1 MLSLTARVNPFTD
14 ITKLIARLNSATSSD
29 TEPVTQAIREG
40 FAENFTGERRG
51 TGQSWAALQPSTVFD
66 RIRHGYGGSHP
77 ILVRTGSLRDSY
89 ASTGSADGV
98 NEFTP
103 DGSGWVLAVGSK
115 HRIGIFHER
124 GTSRMV
130 ARPVTELSPQ
140 RENTIADRVQEMIER
155 IERQIVGS

>member
-1 MLSLTARVNPFTD
+1 MLNLTARVNPFTD
-14 ITKLIARLNSATSSD
+14 ITKLIARLNAATSTD

-40 FAENFTGERRG
+40 FAENFAGERSG
-51 TGQSWAALQPSTVFD
+51 TGRSWAALRPTTVLD

-89 ASTGSADGV
+89 TAQGSDSV

-103 DGSGWVLAVGSK
+103 DGSGWVLAVGSR
-115 HRIGIFHER
+115 HRVAIFHER